1 MISKIRGKLDKVGNG
16 FLELVCGD
24 MTYCVL
30 IPVILLD
37 KIKGQEGEAVEF
49 YTYHYYEVEKGSG
62 NMIPRIIGFND
73 EIEKEFFEKFITVK
87 RIGVK
92 TALTAINIPIEKIAK
107 AIELRDTGVLSKL
120 PKIGKRAAEQIVAEL
135 KGKMDKFIVGSV
147 KDEDVV
153 AEKKVDDYSQSLMDE
168 ALAILTQLDYKKSQA
183 QEMIE
188 KTLKHSGT
196 KFNSVEELIQAIYAS
211 SFANK

>member
-16 FLELVCGD
+16 FLELICGD

-30 IPVILLD
+30 VPVILLD
-37 KIKGQEGEAVEF
+37 KIKEKEGSIVQL

-92 TALTAINIPIEKIAK
+92 TALTAINIPIFKIAK

-135 KGKMDKFIVGSV
+135 KGKMDKFLVGSIGEMTNSNPAI
-147 KDEDVV
+147 DN
-153 AEKKVDDYSQSLMDE
+153 YNQSLMDE

-188 KTLKHSGT
+188 KTLKNSGT

-211 SFANK
+211 SFATK